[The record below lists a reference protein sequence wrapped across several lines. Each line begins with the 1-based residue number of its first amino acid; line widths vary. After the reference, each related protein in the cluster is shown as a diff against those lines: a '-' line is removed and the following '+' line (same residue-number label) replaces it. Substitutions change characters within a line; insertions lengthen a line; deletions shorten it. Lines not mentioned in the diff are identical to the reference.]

1 MQQLEKAPR
10 WFLTLAL
17 AAAMGISGLCI
28 TALLKQAYADIAK
41 NATSVQDVKVIAYQ
55 AKRTAEEA
63 QMQIA
68 EMRGAIQEI
77 KVGNETFRKEYR
89 QDNKEILEA
98 LRKHT

>member
-10 WFLTLAL
+10 WFLTLLLIGAL
-17 AAAMGISGLCI
+17 GVSGLCVSVLI
-28 TALLKQAYADIAK
+28 KQAYADIAK
-41 NATSVQDVKVIAYQ
+41 NATSVQDVNVIAYQ

-89 QDNKEILEA
+89 EDNRAILNE
-98 LRKHT
+98 LRKIT